1 MNRDMKNV
9 IVTGGTKGIGRA
21 VIERFALEGYE
32 ILACARNQQDL
43 LDMEQ
48 DVESRFPKAKIH
60 TFSADLS
67 QKGQVLAF
75 ADWVLSTVSTV
86 DVLINNAGVFLPGSL
101 LEEAE
106 GNLELM
112 IDTNLYS
119 VYHLTRKLLPRMLE
133 AKTGDIFNVC
143 SVASLKAYTNGDSYS
158 ISKFALYGFSQ
169 NLRFELQDKGL
180 RVISVMPGATLTAS
194 WEGVDLPESRFI
206 KASDVAESIWST
218 HQLSKNTVVED
229 IVIRPQL
236 GDI

>member
-21 VIERFALEGYE
+21 VIERFAQEGYE

-43 LDMEQ
+43 LAMEEDIQ
-48 DVESRFPKAKIH
+48 SRFPSTKIH

-75 ADWVLSTVSTV
+75 ADWVLSTVSSV
-86 DVLINNAGVFLPGSL
+86 DVLINNAGVFLPGPL

-119 VYHLTRKLLPRMLE
+119 VYHLTRKLLPRMLD
-133 AKTGDIFNVC
+133 AKTGDIFNIC
-143 SVASLKAYTNGDSYS
+143 SVASLKAYTNGGSYS

-218 HQLSKNTVVED
+218 HQLSKNTVIED

>member
-21 VIERFALEGYE
+21 VIERFAQEGYE
-32 ILACARNQQDL
+32 ILACARNQKDL
-43 LDMEQ
+43 LAMED
-48 DVESRFPKAKIH
+48 DVQSRFPNAKIH

-75 ADWVLSTVSTV
+75 ADWVLGTVSTV

-133 AKTGDIFNVC
+133 AKTGDIFNIC
-143 SVASLKAYTNGDSYS
+143 SVASLKAYTNGGSYS

-194 WEGVDLPESRFI
+194 WEGVELPESRFI

-218 HQLSKNTVVED
+218 HQLSKNTVIED